1 VILIKKFGQI
11 LKEEREKYNISQ
23 RELGRRIG
31 KTGQYISYLESNT
44 EANPSLDVV
53 FTLSDVLGISVDA
66 LLGIEGDWY
75 ESSRYSYEDTQKIIN
90 EYEKE
95 RFEGLGIH
103 DAILILLGELNL
115 NSKSLDSASYDLLEK
130 SICSYIKFLYSE
142 IINEKKKKILSKTQK
157 KE

>member
-1 VILIKKFGQI
+1 MILIKKFGQI

-130 SICSYIKFLYSE
+130 SICRYIKFLYSE

>member
-1 VILIKKFGQI
+1 MILIKKFGQI

-75 ESSRYSYEDTQKIIN
+75 ESSRISYEDTQKIIN

>member
-1 VILIKKFGQI
+1 MILIKKFGQI

-103 DAILILLGELNL
+103 DAILIFF
-115 NSKSLDSASYDLLEK
+115 S
-130 SICSYIKFLYSE
+130 FFF
-142 IINEKKKKILSKTQK
+142 
-157 KE
+157 

>member
-1 VILIKKFGQI
+1 MILIKKFGQI